1 LGLRS
6 SRARVGLR
14 QARFRNHLKNG
25 LIPFPNSSKN
35 PNKYRRFKEQL
46 GNRFGYRV
54 PTHHNIASPYIKSSL
69 DDLLELHTKSL
80 IPLKPLPPPT
90 RLEATRAPPSGQGA
104 LPEPPEAAQP
114 LALDGRWPEQAIVDR
129 FEVEKK
135 DTAASPSSPPDLVKL
150 TVRIPDATTP
160 F

>member
-1 LGLRS
+1 LDFAKLGLGIISRTVLFPFQI
-6 SRARVGLR
+6 RARILTNIAGSR
-14 QARFRNHLKNG
+14 SN
-25 LIPFPNSSKN
+25 
-35 PNKYRRFKEQL
+35 L
-46 GNRFGYRV
+46 GIDLARV

-80 IPLKPLPPPT
+80 IPLKPLSPLT

-114 LALDGRWPEQAIVDR
+114 LALDRRWPEQAIVDR